1 MAGELRIDAERA
13 NPQANGG
20 DEGSDDQNGHAGG
33 DDGQL

>member
-13 NPQANGG
+13 NAQANGG